1 MFLLRN
7 FNFTCITFRGPALSQ
22 LLVSHVF
29 IFAIFPKNHKIYM
42 SEYVYMCVCVSVRVS
57 SRVTRGRREEIS
69 PALSQNS
76 TKSGSILEK
85 NGVTVFIYEFIYLKC
100 CFKYVLGKKS
110 L

>member
-57 SRVTRGRREEIS
+57 SRVTRGRGGRS
-69 PALSQNS
+69 PL
-76 TKSGSILEK
+76 L
-85 NGVTVFIYEFIYLKC
+85 FLKIQQKVAR
-100 CFKYVLGKKS
+100 FWKKMA
-110 L
+110 

>member
-29 IFAIFPKNHKIYM
+29 IFAIFPKNHKIYI

-57 SRVTRGRREEIS
+57 SRVTRGRGGEIS

-100 CFKYVLGKKS
+100 CFK
-110 L
+110 